1 MNKYHAQKV
10 TIDGK
15 TFDSRKEANR
25 WCELRLLERAGQIRD
40 LQTQVPFELIPKTRY
55 GRAVRYVADFVYWEG
70 ERKIVEDAKGV
81 RTPVYKLKKRLMA
94 ELLGIEITEV

>member
-1 MNKYHAQKV
+1 MNKYHAKPTV
-10 TIDGK
+10 VDGRR
-15 TFDSRKEANR
+15 FASRKEAAR
-25 WCELRLLERAGQIRD
+25 YCELRLLERAGQIRD
-40 LQTQVPFELIPKTRY
+40 LQTQVPFELIPKTRH